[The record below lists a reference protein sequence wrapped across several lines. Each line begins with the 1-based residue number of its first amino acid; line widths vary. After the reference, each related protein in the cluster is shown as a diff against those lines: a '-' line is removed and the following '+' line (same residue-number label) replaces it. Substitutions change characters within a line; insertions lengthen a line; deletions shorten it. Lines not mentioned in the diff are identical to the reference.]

1 VTHEEIATM
10 IAGIGLPYAYH
21 HFEPAEAVD
30 PPFICFLY
38 LGRIDFRADGTN
50 YTKITNLRIELYVD
64 EPDFEKETAVEDAL
78 AAAGMVYEA
87 EGPTYI
93 ESEKM
98 YMTTY
103 DTSILLDQSTEPDNS
118 D

>member
-1 VTHEEIATM
+1 MTHEKIATM

-38 LGRIDFRADGTN
+38 PGRVDFLADGTN
-50 YTKITNLRIELYVD
+50 YQKIVNLRIELYVD
-64 EPDFEKETAVEDAL
+64 EPDFEKETAIENAL

-87 EGPTYI
+87 EGPVYI

-98 YMTTY
+98 YMTIY
-103 DTSILLDQSTEPDNS
+103 STSILLEASE
-118 D
+118 